1 MDIDPL
7 TPNVL
12 VTGARGFIGKK
23 LVEKLVRE
31 GKNLRVLTRGEQNAF
46 DEISE
51 QIDVW
56 RGDLTKPSTLSGI
69 AEGIHTV
76 YHLAGEIRDPRRFD
90 LVNRQGTKYLLKQ
103 CQSARVRRF
112 LYLSSVGVMG
122 SKGESG
128 VLDESDS
135 TKPQNGYEI
144 SKCVGEKLTLSVHN
158 PSGMWTM
165 AVRPTIVYGEGR
177 NPNHD
182 SFLSWIRLIKSG
194 RFMQLGR
201 DYISSYVYVGDV
213 AAACLTVAEDF
224 RTGGQV
230 YIINE
235 PIPLPIF
242 IAYISAFLNVPEPK
256 MFPKPIGRL
265 AEGILRKTG
274 RFASLYNRTTY
285 SMDKLSDLGFIL
297 PYGYRKGLRRTI
309 NWYREMGLL

>member
-1 MDIDPL
+1 MNIDTL
-7 TPNVL
+7 SPNVL

-23 LVEKLVRE
+23 LVIQLVRD
-31 GKNLRVLTRGEQNAF
+31 GKKVRVLTRGKQNVF
-46 DEISE
+46 GEISG

-90 LVNRQGTKYLLKQ
+90 IVNRQGTEHLLKQ
-103 CQSARVRRF
+103 CQSAKVRRF

-122 SKGESG
+122 AKGESG

-144 SKCVGEKLTLSVHN
+144 SKCAGEKLTLSVHN
-158 PSGMWTM
+158 PKGMQTM

-182 SFLSWIRLIKSG
+182 SFLSWVRLIKSG
-194 RFMQLGR
+194 RFMQLGEE
-201 DYISSYVYVGDV
+201 YISSYIYVGDV
-213 AAACLTVAEDF
+213 VAACLSVAEDT
-224 RTGGQV
+224 RTGGEA
-230 YIINE
+230 YIVNE
-235 PIPLPIF
+235 PIPLPTL
-242 IAYISAFLNVPEPK
+242 IAGISVILDVPEPK
-256 MFPKPIGRL
+256 MLPRPIGRV
-265 AEGILRKTG
+265 AEGVLRKMG

-309 NWYREMGLL
+309 NWYQEMNLL